1 LPIGDCRLG
10 RSSWQSAIGNRQ
22 SAIGNRESAIM
33 KILSITA
40 GAAGMYCG
48 SCLRDNALAAELLRQ
63 GHDVLLVPIYTPTLT
78 DEENVS
84 QHRVFFGGISVY
96 LEQHVP
102 LFRHTPKLLDR
113 LWDSEAALNMV
124 ARRSIAVDPKS
135 LAEMTIS
142 MLKGEDGYQRKELDK
157 LIDWLKTEARPDVV
171 NLPNSL
177 LIALAGPIKR
187 ELNLPIFCTLQG
199 EDLFINGLGEPHRSE
214 ALELIRSNIEFV
226 DGFLA
231 VSEFY
236 AKRMCRDLAIA
247 ESKMHVV
254 PLGISFD
261 GFEERARGFEN
272 TKPAESAEFVV
283 GFFARVAPEKGLHVL
298 ADAYR
303 LLSERTP
310 ERRIRLEIAGYL
322 APEHHEYLADIQRQL
337 SDWGLAGEFAY
348 RGVLD
353 RDAKI
358 AFLKG
363 LDVMSVP
370 ATYDEPKGMSLL
382 EAMASGVPVV
392 QPRRGSFTEIVERT
406 GGGLLV
412 DGSGAESLAM
422 GLLSLIESPS
432 LSAELSQRAF
442 AGVREHYGVSNM
454 ARRAIEAYASVA
466 GLAQDAGTAAAVE
479 LARG

>member
-1 LPIGDCRLG
+1 
-10 RSSWQSAIGNRQ
+10 
-22 SAIGNRESAIM
+22 M

-48 SCLRDNALAAELLRQ
+48 SCLRDNALAAELLKQ

-78 DEENVS
+78 DEKNVS

-102 LFRHTPKLLDR
+102 LFRHTPKVLDR

-135 LAEMTIS
+135 LTEMTIS

-157 LIDWLKTEARPDVV
+157 LIDWLKSEARPDVV

-187 ELNLPIFCTLQG
+187 GLDLPVFCTLQG
-199 EDLFINGLGEPHRSE
+199 EDLFINGLGEPHRSD
-214 ALELIRSNIEFV
+214 ALELIRSNVEFV

-231 VSEFY
+231 VSDFY
-236 AKRMCRDLAIA
+236 ARAMCRDLGIP

-254 PLGISFD
+254 PLGINFD
-261 GFEERARGFEN
+261 GFEKRSRDFEN
-272 TKPAESAEFVV
+272 AKPGESPEFVV
-283 GFFARVAPEKGLHVL
+283 GYFARVAPEKGLHVL

-303 LLSERTP
+303 LLRERTP
-310 ERRIRLEIAGYL
+310 ERRIRLEAAGYL
-322 APEHHEYLADIQRQL
+322 APEHHDYLSGIQRQL
-337 SDWGLAGEFAY
+337 SDWGLAGEVQY

-382 EAMASGVPVV
+382 ESMAAGVPVV
-392 QPRRGSFTEIVERT
+392 QPRRGSFTEIIERT

-412 DGSGAESLAM
+412 DASDAESLAL

-432 LSAELSQRAF
+432 LTAELSQRAF

-454 ARRAIEAYASVA
+454 ARRAIEVYSP
-466 GLAQDAGTAAAVE
+466 AARGAPAEGMPAVE
-479 LARG
+479 VARG

>member
-1 LPIGDCRLG
+1 
-10 RSSWQSAIGNRQ
+10 
-22 SAIGNRESAIM
+22 M

-48 SCLRDNALAAELLRQ
+48 SCLRDNALATELLKQ

-113 LWDSEAALNMV
+113 LWDSETALNMV
-124 ARRSIAVDPKS
+124 ARRSIPVDPKS
-135 LAEMTIS
+135 LAELTIS

-157 LIDWLKTEARPDVV
+157 LIDWLKTESRPDVV

-177 LIALAGPIKR
+177 LIGLAGPVKR
-187 ELNLPIFCTLQG
+187 ELNLPVFCTLQG

-214 ALELIRSNIEFV
+214 ALELIRSNVEFV
-226 DGFLA
+226 DGFIA
-231 VSEFY
+231 VSDFY
-236 AKRMCRDLAIA
+236 AKAMCRDLGIP

-254 PLGISFD
+254 PLGINLD
-261 GFEERARGFEN
+261 GYEKRGRAYDKRAPGDERGGGGP
-272 TKPAESAEFVV
+272 TSEFVV
-283 GFFARVAPEKGLHVL
+283 GYLARIAPEKGLHVL
-298 ADAYR
+298 CDAYR
-303 LLSERTP
+303 LLRRRTP
-310 ERRIRLEIAGYL
+310 DRRIRLEIAGYL
-322 APEHHEYLADIQRQL
+322 APEHHEYLAGIERQF
-337 SDWGLAGEFAY
+337 SDWGLADEAQY

-353 RDAKI
+353 RGAKI

-370 ATYDEPKGMSLL
+370 ATYDEPKGISLL
-382 EAMASGVPVV
+382 EAMAAGVPVV
-392 QPRRGSFTEIVERT
+392 QPRRGSFTEIIERT

-412 DGSGAESLAM
+412 DGYDAESLAS
-422 GLLSLIESPS
+422 GLQALIESPS
-432 LSAELSQRAF
+432 LAAELSERGY
-442 AGVREHYGVSNM
+442 AGVREHYSASNM
-454 ARRAIEAYASVA
+454 ARRAIEAYASA
-466 GLAQDAGTAAAVE
+466 NHNAPTGMTKVE

>member
-1 LPIGDCRLG
+1 
-10 RSSWQSAIGNRQ
+10 
-22 SAIGNRESAIM
+22 M

-48 SCLRDNALAAELLRQ
+48 SCLRDNSLAAELLKQ

-124 ARRSIAVDPKS
+124 ARRSVAVDPKS
-135 LAEMTIS
+135 LGELTIS
-142 MLKGEDGYQRKELDK
+142 MLKGEDGYQRKELDS
-157 LIDWLKTEARPDVV
+157 LIGWLKTEARPDVV

-199 EDLFINGLGEPHRSE
+199 EDLFIDGLGEPYRSQ
-214 ALELIRSNIEFV
+214 ALELIRSNVEFV

-231 VSEFY
+231 VSDFY
-236 AKRMCRDLAIA
+236 AKKMCRDLGIP
-247 ESKMHVV
+247 ESKMQVV
-254 PLGISFD
+254 PIGINLE
-261 GFEERARGFEN
+261 GYEKRARSFGKEAPGSD
-272 TKPAESAEFVV
+272 KESRDAGKSEPVPATEFVV
-283 GFFARVAPEKGLHVL
+283 GYLARIAPEKGLHVL
-298 ADAYR
+298 AEAYR
-303 LLSERTP
+303 LLRQRTP
-310 ERRIRLEIAGYL
+310 ERQIRLEIAGYL
-322 APEHHEYLADIQRQL
+322 APEHREYLASIERQMNE
-337 SDWGLAGEFAY
+337 WGLGGEFQY

-353 RDAKI
+353 RNAKI
-358 AFLKG
+358 EFLHS

-392 QPRRGSFTEIVERT
+392 QPRRGSFAEIVERT

-412 DGSGAESLAM
+412 EDFDAESLAS
-422 GLLSLIESPS
+422 GLLTLIESPS
-432 LSAELSQRAF
+432 LAAELSERAF
-442 AGVREHYGVSNM
+442 TGVREHYSVSNM
-454 ARRAIEAYASVA
+454 ARRAIEAYSSLVGSAS
-466 GLAQDAGTAAAVE
+466 DTEITSNVE
-479 LARG
+479 LAGG

>member
-1 LPIGDCRLG
+1 
-10 RSSWQSAIGNRQ
+10 
-22 SAIGNRESAIM
+22 M

-48 SCLRDNALAAELLRQ
+48 SCLRDNALATELLKQ

-102 LFRHTPKLLDR
+102 LFRHTPKLFDR
-113 LWDSEAALNMV
+113 LWDSEAALKMV

-135 LAEMTIS
+135 LAELTIS
-142 MLKGEDGYQRKELDK
+142 MLKGEDGFQRKELDN
-157 LIDWLKTEARPDVV
+157 LIEWLKTEARPDVV

-177 LIALAGPIKR
+177 LIALAAPIKR

-199 EDLFINGLGEPHRSE
+199 EDLFINGLGEPSRTE
-214 ALELIRSNIEFV
+214 ALELIRSNVEFV

-236 AKRMCRDLAIA
+236 ATWMCQDLGIP

-254 PLGISFD
+254 PLGINFD
-261 GFEERARGFEN
+261 GFEIKRRQDP
-272 TKPAESAEFVV
+272 KEFVV
-283 GFFARVAPEKGLHVL
+283 GYFARVAPEKGLHVL
-298 ADAYR
+298 TDAYR
-303 LLSERTP
+303 LLRERTP
-310 ERRIRLEIAGYL
+310 ERKIRLEIAGYI
-322 APEHHEYLADIQRQL
+322 APEHREYLAGIERQL
-337 SDWGLAGEFAY
+337 GDWGLSGEVQY

-382 EAMASGVPVV
+382 EAMAAGVPVV

-406 GGGLLV
+406 GGGLLIQGT
-412 DGSGAESLAM
+412 DPESLAL
-422 GLLSLIESPS
+422 GLLSMIESPS
-432 LSAELSQRAF
+432 LTAELSQRAF
-442 AGVREHYGVSNM
+442 DGVRRHYGVSNM
-454 ARRAIEAYASVA
+454 AHRAIEAYKSTEV
-466 GLAQDAGTAAAVE
+466 GEKDATIDTAVE
-479 LARG
+479 LAH

>member
-1 LPIGDCRLG
+1 
-10 RSSWQSAIGNRQ
+10 
-22 SAIGNRESAIM
+22 
-33 KILSITA
+33 
-40 GAAGMYCG
+40 MYCG
-48 SCLRDNALAAELLRQ
+48 SCLRDNALATELIKQ

-84 QHRVFFGGISVY
+84 MHRVFFGGISVY

-113 LWDSEAALNMV
+113 LWDSEAALKMI
-124 ARRSIAVDPKS
+124 ARRSIAVDPES
-135 LAEMTIS
+135 LAELTIS
-142 MLKGEDGYQRKELDK
+142 MLRGEDGNQRKELDK
-157 LIDWLKTEARPDVV
+157 LIDWLKGESQFDVV

-187 ELNLPIFCTLQG
+187 ELSLPVFCTLQG
-199 EDLFINGLGEPHRSE
+199 EDLFIDGLGEPHRTE
-214 ALELIRSNIEFV
+214 ALELIRSNVEFV
-226 DGFLA
+226 DGFHA
-231 VSEFY
+231 VSDFY
-236 AKRMCRDLAIA
+236 ARRMCGDLGIP

-254 PLGISFD
+254 PLGINFD
-261 GFEERARGFEN
+261 GYEKRSHGFEN
-272 TKPAESAEFVV
+272 REPGEPSEFAV
-283 GFFARVAPEKGLHVL
+283 GYLARIAPEKGLHVL
-298 ADAYR
+298 AEAYR
-303 LLSERTP
+303 LLRKQTG
-310 ERRIRLEIAGYL
+310 ERRMRLEIAGYL
-322 APEHHEYLADIQRQL
+322 APEHRDYLASIERQI
-337 SDWGLAGEFAY
+337 SDWGLAGEAHY

-358 AFLKG
+358 AFLKD

-382 EAMASGVPVV
+382 EAMAVGVPVV

-412 DGSGAESLAM
+412 NATDAESLAA
-422 GLLSLIESPS
+422 GLLTMIESPS
-432 LSAELSQRAF
+432 LRAELSQRAF

-454 ARRAIEAYASVA
+454 ARRAIEAYSSAA
-466 GLAQDAGTAAAVE
+466 GQRRDAGASTAVE

>member
-1 LPIGDCRLG
+1 
-10 RSSWQSAIGNRQ
+10 
-22 SAIGNRESAIM
+22 M

-48 SCLRDNALAAELLRQ
+48 SCLRDNALATELMKQ

-113 LWDSEAALNMV
+113 LWDSEAALNIV

-135 LAEMTIS
+135 LAALTLS
-142 MLKGEDGYQRKELDK
+142 MLKGEDGYQRKELDN
-157 LIDWLKTEARPDVV
+157 LIDWLKSEARPDVV

-187 ELNLPIFCTLQG
+187 ELNLPVFCTLQG
-199 EDLFINGLGEPHRSE
+199 EDLFIDGLSEPYRSE
-214 ALELIRSNIEFV
+214 ALALIRSNVEFV

-231 VSEFY
+231 VSDFY
-236 AKRMCRDLAIA
+236 AQRMCRDLSIP
-247 ESKMHVV
+247 ESRMHVV

-261 GFEERARGFEN
+261 GYEKRER
-272 TKPAESAEFVV
+272 PASNEFVV
-283 GFFARVAPEKGLHVL
+283 GYFARVAPEKGLQVL
-298 ADAYR
+298 SDAYR
-303 LLSERTP
+303 LLRERTP

-322 APEHHEYLADIQRQL
+322 APEHHEYLSGIQRRL
-337 SDWGLAGEFAY
+337 SDWGLAGEVQY

-382 EAMASGVPVV
+382 EAMAAGVPVV

-412 DGSGAESLAM
+412 DGSDAESLAM
-422 GLLSLIESPS
+422 GLLSMIESPS
-432 LSAELSQRAF
+432 LAAEMSQRAF
-442 AGVREHYGVSNM
+442 DGVREHYGVSNM
-454 ARRAIEAYASVA
+454 ARRAIDAYSSATSRAQEAGIA
-466 GLAQDAGTAAAVE
+466 TTVE

>member
-1 LPIGDCRLG
+1 MCPTEGNPEPRTQNPELDP
-10 RSSWQSAIGNRQ
+10 QSAIV
-22 SAIGNRESAIM
+22 

-48 SCLRDNALAAELLRQ
+48 SCLRDNALAAELLKQ

-113 LWDSEAALNMV
+113 LWDSEGALNAV
-124 ARRSIAVDPKS
+124 ARRSIAVDPRS
-135 LAEMTIS
+135 LAEMTLS

-157 LIDWLKTEARPDVV
+157 LIDWLKSEARPDVV

-187 ELNLPIFCTLQG
+187 ELNLPVFCTLQG
-199 EDLFINGLGEPHRSE
+199 EDLFINGLGEPYRSE
-214 ALELIRSNIEFV
+214 ALELIRSNVKFV

-231 VSEFY
+231 VSDFY
-236 AKRMCRDLAIA
+236 AAAMCSELRIPQ
-247 ESKMHVV
+247 SRVHVV

-261 GFEERARGFEN
+261 GFEKTERLAL
-272 TKPAESAEFVV
+272 SEFVV
-283 GFFARVAPEKGLHVL
+283 GYFARVAPEKGLHVL

-303 LLSERTP
+303 LLRQRTS

-322 APEHHEYLADIQRQL
+322 APEHREYLSGIEGQMNG
-337 SDWGLAGEFAY
+337 WGLGGEFQY

-382 EAMASGVPVV
+382 EAMAAGVPVV
-392 QPRRGSFTEIVERT
+392 QPRRGSFPEIIDRT

-412 DGSGAESLAM
+412 DGSDAESLAL
-422 GLLSLIESPS
+422 GLQSLIESPS
-432 LSAELSQRAF
+432 LTAELGQRAF
-442 AGVREHYGVSNM
+442 DGVREHYGVSNM
-454 ARRAIEAYASVA
+454 ARRAIEAFSSHCLIVASINSM
-466 GLAQDAGTAAAVE
+466 
-479 LARG
+479 R